1 MRLRVQR
8 IARKPTYTIGQLS
21 VDGKYFCD
29 TIEDCDRG
37 LKSSWPLDR
46 IKALKQSGVTAIPTG
61 TYRIT
66 LNVVSPKF
74 ASRSWAQ
81 FCGGKLPRLMDV
93 PGYEGVLI
101 HVGNTAADTLGC
113 ILVGQN
119 KVVGKIINSTA
130 TFRSLYNDHLLPA
143 AKRGERIE
151 IEIV

>member
-1 MRLRVQR
+1 MKLKLQR
-8 IARKPTYTIGQLS
+8 IARKPTYTIGRLS
-21 VDGKYFCD
+21 VDGVYFCD

-37 LKSSWPLDR
+37 LKSSWTLER
-46 IKALKQSGVTAIPTG
+46 IKALKQYGTTAIPTG

-74 ASRSWAQ
+74 KSRSWAQ

-93 PGYEGVLI
+93 PGYKGVLI

-119 KVVGKIINSTA
+119 KVVGKVINSSA
-130 TFRSLYNDHLLPA
+130 TFKSLYNEHLLPA
-143 AKRGERIE
+143 AQRGERIE